1 MYRVLC
7 VHTGQDF
14 GTTNKDGSFASF
26 SSQLFKDLFFINCW
40 SFAKSFL
47 ENPGT
52 TQNHHEVAEQ
62 SP

>member
-1 MYRVLC
+1 MEVL
-7 VHTGQDF
+7 Q
-14 GTTNKDGSFASF
+14 SF